1 MATPPTRSP
10 RAVLGCVFGPTVL
23 AGDALML
30 LLSGGGGRSFFFDRP
45 FLISA
50 RVFTDASQID
60 RRPALNEDRNFLLE
74 FSEPHSRMIMNEW
87 MDEDESPERSVV

>member
-30 LLSGGGGRSFFFDRP
+30 GLSGGGGRSFFSIVRF
-45 FLISA
+45 S
-50 RVFTDASQID
+50 SQ
-60 RRPALNEDRNFLLE
+60 RE
-74 FSEPHSRMIMNEW
+74 FSLTPAK
-87 MDEDESPERSVV
+87 